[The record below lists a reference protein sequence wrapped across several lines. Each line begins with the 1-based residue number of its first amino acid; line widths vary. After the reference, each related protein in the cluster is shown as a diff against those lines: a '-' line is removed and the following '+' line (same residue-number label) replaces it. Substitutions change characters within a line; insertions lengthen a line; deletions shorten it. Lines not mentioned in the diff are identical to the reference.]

1 MHFPDHRIHRP
12 LFRAF
17 ILIALAFSGAT
28 ACKRPPPPAVAE
40 APAATPDPKMLA
52 AAREL
57 AAVLDKALTAYNA
70 GNQAAL
76 FADFAST
83 ATPAPGDRIFTELF
97 EGYYKAEFGKIT
109 ALRLDT
115 KETVPDPEAGMLV
128 YLAQCERTPL
138 AKVSAN
144 FIRENGTPKIVQLR
158 MEKVEVAK

>member
-1 MHFPDHRIHRP
+1 MRLLRSKIHPP
-12 LFRAF
+12 LLRGLA
-17 ILIALAFSGAT
+17 LAALAFSPA
-28 ACKRPPPPAVAE
+28 ACKRAAPPAVVA
-40 APAATPDPKMLA
+40 APAAAPDPKILA

-70 GNQAAL
+70 GDQAAL

-83 ATPAPGDRIFTELF
+83 ATPAPSDRIFTELF

-109 ALRLDT
+109 ALRLDP
-115 KETVPDPEAGMLV
+115 KETVPDPDAGLLV

-158 MEKVEVAK
+158 LEKVEVAK